1 MLTMLIKSTKLVL
14 TILSTFDIMEV
25 QRKEVTMFKVQQD
38 FNSTRLRKE
47 NNELQAEILDKLKDI
62 NDTLRDMIEVM
73 KGNK

>member
-1 MLTMLIKSTKLVL
+1 
-14 TILSTFDIMEV
+14 
-25 QRKEVTMFKVQQD
+25 MFKIEQD

-47 NNELQAEILDKLKDI
+47 NNELQAEILDKLNNI